1 MQASIHLLAVYCIL
15 VFRSIQSSAIRCV
28 LGCVNSPGGEITQPR
43 ARPYSGA
50 LYNHQVPSPISYFS
64 VFLMSYV
71 VADELCTQQNGRN
84 YMDIEI
90 WHLAL
95 TNQRCLMA
103 MPVIDVRVTPAN
115 EM

>member
-1 MQASIHLLAVYCIL
+1 
-15 VFRSIQSSAIRCV
+15 
-28 LGCVNSPGGEITQPR
+28 
-43 ARPYSGA
+43 
-50 LYNHQVPSPISYFS
+50 
-64 VFLMSYV
+64 MSYV
-71 VADELCTQQNGRN
+71 VADELCTQQNGRD